1 MHRPSRPLP
10 SAAGFTLMEMSVVLV
25 IIALIIGA
33 VSVGRDVYRS
43 AEAERIGSEFVQG
56 WLVAYDRYV
65 QQSGVVPGDNP
76 ANPSGRIN
84 GELDRNGREL
94 CDAPGNFALRKAM
107 LERGVALPQGR
118 AEGME
123 SFYVYRDSQGNPQQ
137 LQVCFNTVIDWAE
150 PKANG
155 GYQPRVRNVMALKGL
170 TPELANQL
178 DARIDGRIDACF
190 GRLREQ
196 SPTPKYSGGS
206 SLCTVVIGGGSQ
218 PQPRPWSEDD
228 TQTRDGRQD
237 GQVKVMTGYL
247 RMNQ

>member
-1 MHRPSRPLP
+1 MYRPSRPLP

-65 QQSGVVPGDNP
+65 QQSGMVPGDNA
-76 ANPSGRIN
+76 ANPSGRVNN
-84 GELDRNGREL
+84 GSSSEL
-94 CDAPGNFALRKAM
+94 CDNDNGGGPLRDAM

-118 AEGME
+118 AEGKE
-123 SFYVYRDSQGNPQQ
+123 SFYVYRDSQGNPQE
-137 LQVCFNTVIDWAE
+137 LQICFTSVSDWAE
-150 PKANG
+150 AAPGNPP
-155 GYQPRVRNVMALKGL
+155 YIRRIRNVMVLRGL

-178 DARIDGRIDACF
+178 DARIDGRVDARF
-190 GRLREQ
+190 GRMREINEH
-196 SPTPKYSGGS
+196 SRTDAISTTNPAPN
-206 SLCTVVIGGGSQ
+206 
-218 PQPRPWSEDD
+218 PWS
-228 TQTRDGRQD
+228 RDNRQD
-237 GQVKVMTGYL
+237 YNGGYTPDAQVAVMTGYV